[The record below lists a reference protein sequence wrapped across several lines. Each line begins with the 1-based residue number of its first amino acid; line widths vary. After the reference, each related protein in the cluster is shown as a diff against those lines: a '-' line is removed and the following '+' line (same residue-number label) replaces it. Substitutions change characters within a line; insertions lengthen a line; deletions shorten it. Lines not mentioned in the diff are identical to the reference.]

1 MHARFKPDHI
11 DALPD
16 STVVI
21 GTAID
26 QPSLRALVGLVWDT
40 GGLILSLDTEP
51 ETSSPTTEGAPE

>member
-1 MHARFKPDHI
+1 MP
-11 DALPD
+11 LPD
-16 STVVI
+16 STVVT